1 MARYGIGKAP
11 RKYARAVAVK
21 NDDGLRGVLRDSLVG
36 FVVEAG
42 VAKFRE
48 ILDDE
53 IEAMAGPKSKKNPGR
68 SVVRWSGTKGA
79 FHIGGRIMPLEYTR
93 LRTPD
98 KKTEIPTPA
107 MIDARRDDLLGAH
120 ILARIFGGLAGA
132 RYRETLESP
141 EIGYGATRSS
151 VSRRVAVASRAALE
165 RLMSRD
171 LSDLKLVAIMID
183 GLSFA
188 ETTVVA
194 ALGIDRQGGKHPL
207 GVWDGAT
214 ENATVCKELLS
225 NLIDRGLVF
234 RRGLVVLD
242 GSKALR
248 KAVRDTWGDEV
259 LVQRCRIH
267 KMRNLLD
274 HLPKKR
280 HGWAR
285 RLFWAAMAEKNP
297 DRAAKALAALGR
309 VVEKES
315 PSAAASLREGIDEL
329 LTTKRLGLPDAIERA
344 VSTTNLLES
353 ALAQVRG
360 RTRNIKR
367 WRGGAMILRW
377 AGAAFDHA
385 GKRWN
390 RIRGHREIPF
400 LLAALDRHFGVV
412 EQAKVA

>member
-1 MARYGIGKAP
+1 MASLARKGAG
-11 RKYARAVAVK
+11 RKYARAVDVK
-21 NDDGLRGVLRDSLVG
+21 NDDGLRGVLRSALVG
-36 FVVEAG
+36 FVVDAG
-42 VAKFRE
+42 VAKFRQ

-53 IEAMAGPKSKKNPGR
+53 ITALAGPKSKKNPDR
-68 SVVRWSGTKGA
+68 TAVRWATAQGA
-79 FHIGGRIMPLEYTR
+79 FLLGGRKVPLKYTR
-93 LRTPD
+93 LRTKD
-98 KKTEIPTPA
+98 GRREIVPLA
-107 MIDARRDDLLGAH
+107 AGLARRTDLLGEH
-120 ILARIFGGLAGA
+120 ILSQIFGGLAGS
-132 RYRETLESP
+132 RYGESLQAP

-151 VSRRVAVASRAALE
+151 VSRHVAVAGRAALD

-171 LSDLKLVAIMID
+171 LSDLQLVALMID

-194 ALGIDRQGGKHPL
+194 ALGIDKQGRKHPL

-214 ENATVCKELLS
+214 ENATVCKELLA

-234 RRGLVVLD
+234 RRGLVVID

-285 RLFWAAMAEKNP
+285 RLFWAAMAEKNA
-297 DRAAKALAALGR
+297 DRAAKALAAFGR
-309 VVEKES
+309 LLEKES
-315 PSAAASLREGIDEL
+315 PSAASSLREGIDEL

-377 AGAAFDHA
+377 AGAAFEHA

-400 LLAALDRHFGVV
+400 LLAALEKHFGVT